1 MIRRPPRSTRTDTL
15 FPYTT
20 LFRSFFSVL
29 LAHFIYK
36 NDRLSHNRILGCL
49 VGFVGVM
56 AVNLGVG
63 GLDFQFTLL
72 GEGSIVMA
80 AFVLSAASIYGKK
93 VSQTMDAVVMTG
105 YQLAIGGAALIVLGY
120 GPGGTLTGFTWA
132 SRKSVVAGKRVE
144 VRVS

>member
-1 MIRRPPRSTRTDTL
+1 
-15 FPYTT
+15 
-20 LFRSFFSVL
+20 
-29 LAHFIYK
+29 
-36 NDRLSHNRILGCL
+36 
-49 VGFVGVM
+49 M

-120 GPGGTLTGFTWA
+120 GTGGTLTGFNWA
-132 SRKSVVAGKRVE
+132 SSAMLAYLIRSEERRVGKE
-144 VRVS
+144 CVSKCRCRWS

>member
-56 AVNLGVG
+56 VVNLDTR

-72 GEGSIVMA
+72 GEVSIVIGA
-80 AFVLSAASIYGKK
+80 LVLSAAHIYGKK
-93 VSQTMDAVVMTG
+93 ISQTRDAVVMRSEEHT
-105 YQLAIGGAALIVLGY
+105 YEFQSLMRISYAVCRLNNNH
-120 GPGGTLTGFTWA
+120 
-132 SRKSVVAGKRVE
+132 
-144 VRVS
+144 